1 MRWRSLAWL
10 LLLVAAPVAA
20 QPVVT
25 SAAPEGVAVTIY
37 RAQDRD
43 PGEQM
48 NLGWLQGYA
57 LVTEK
62 RTVTIPSGRAV
73 IRFEGVAG
81 GLLPESA
88 IVTGLPA
95 GVREKNLDADL
106 LSPRSLY
113 ARSFGRPV
121 ILRRTDPNTGT
132 VREERAVI
140 RSGEDG
146 AAILQTE
153 SGFEAINC
161 GPLFE
166 QPVYQGVPAG
176 LSPRPTL
183 SIETDSP
190 AAATVTLSL
199 SYLAWGFDWQA
210 NYVVNLREGGDRADL
225 TAWVTLANS
234 DPTSFVDADM
244 AVVAGEVNR
253 EESRSY
259 NFTPDQSLVLHCFF
273 RPLPEEF
280 EPVPMPAPAAPM
292 MEGDIVVTG
301 MRASLQSAKSSPV
314 TVVGEDLGD
323 LKLYRMPIPTT
334 VASNAQ
340 KQVAMYLKPEV
351 KVAILYRGWIDAGS
365 PAATS
370 IERGLRFR
378 NKKEDGLGV
387 PLPSGP
393 VAVFEPLGGTQAL
406 SGEGRTYDKAVG
418 EEVDIALGDAEG
430 LSASATESNAGAST
444 RAYSVT
450 IANAHPWPVRF
461 EGSVR
466 FDQGNYRIEKVS
478 ARLGRKDGWPLWKA
492 TIPANGSV
500 TLRYRLA
507 RIRD

>member
-1 MRWRSLAWL
+1 M
-10 LLLVAAPVAA
+10 
-20 QPVVT
+20 
-25 SAAPEGVAVTIY
+25 
-37 RAQDRD
+37 
-43 PGEQM
+43 
-48 NLGWLQGYA
+48 
-57 LVTEK
+57 
-62 RTVTIPSGRAV
+62 
-73 IRFEGVAG
+73 
-81 GLLPESA
+81 
-88 IVTGLPA
+88 
-95 GVREKNLDADL
+95 
-106 LSPRSLY
+106 
-113 ARSFGRPV
+113 
-121 ILRRTDPNTGT
+121 
-132 VREERAVI
+132 
-140 RSGEDG
+140 
-146 AAILQTE
+146 
-153 SGFEAINC
+153 
-161 GPLFE
+161 
-166 QPVYQGVPAG
+166 
-176 LSPRPTL
+176 
-183 SIETDSP
+183 
-190 AAATVTLSL
+190 
-199 SYLAWGFDWQA
+199 
-210 NYVVNLREGGDRADL
+210 
-225 TAWVTLANS
+225 TLANS

-259 NFTPDQSLVLHCFF
+259 NFTPDQSLVLNCFF
-273 RPLPEEF
+273 REVTVAEDIGALP
-280 EPVPMPAPAAPM
+280 PSPAAPM

-301 MRASLQSAKSSPV
+301 MRASLQSAKSAPV

-351 KVAILYRGWIDAGS
+351 KVAIVYRGWITADR
-365 PAATS
+365 PAATG

-393 VAVFEPLGGTQAL
+393 VAVFEPLGETRAL